1 MFFRLKRSDY
11 LSVEAVQTFLPVL
24 SVQFAFPHHEHF
36 PSGFPQLTLLLRIS
50 FLVAH
55 EFLRPEFDIGFRRG
69 RLRALVMRMPEAAID
84 EDDGMPTRQH
94 HIRMPGIP
102 FVVFT
107 ESQAFG
113 EEKAPYKTLNTGI
126 LPVDA

>member
-1 MFFRLKRSDY
+1 MLFRFRMSDY

-24 SVQFAFPHHEHF
+24 SVQFAFPDHKHF
-36 PSGFPQLTLLLRIS
+36 PSGFTQLTLLLCIP

-55 EFLRPEFDIGFRRG
+55 EFLRPEFDIGFWRG

-84 EDDGMPTRQH
+84 EDDGMPTWQH

-113 EEKAPYKTLNTGI
+113 EEKASYKTLNSGI
-126 LPVDA
+126 LPTDA